1 MNNYTKKTKTLF
13 IITILFICFIYGNS
27 LMPGDISSL
36 ESGFVF
42 NIINSISN
50 FFGIDSAITEHF
62 VRKMAHFTEYTI
74 LGILLISTKLSYLP
88 YITTDIFIVLFLG
101 LFVPVIDESIQLFVD
116 GRSGQVTD
124 ILIDFSGVISG
135 IIFYMVLYKI
145 LKNKK
150 FKS

>member
-1 MNNYTKKTKTLF
+1 
-13 IITILFICFIYGNS
+13 
-27 LMPGDISSL
+27 MPGDISSL

-42 NIINSISN
+42 NIINLVSKL
-50 FFGIDSAITEHF
+50 FGINSSITEYF
-62 VRKMAHFTEYTI
+62 VRKMAHFTEYAI

-88 YITTDIFIVLFLG
+88 YITTDIFIVLFFG
-101 LFVPVIDESIQLFVD
+101 LLVPVTDETIQLFIE

-135 IIFYMVLYKI
+135 IIVSIILYKM
-145 LKNKK
+145 LKSKK